1 MIHLDLYHWGSSILH
16 DNEDQLS
23 GQLSTATSINLSVV
37 NNIDI
42 ISVEDNIKINTEKLK
57 KY

>member
-1 MIHLDLYHWGSSILH
+1 MIHLDLYHWIINSSWH
-16 DNEDQLS
+16 QLS